1 MKGTE
6 KQVSYAKDIATKANA
21 FFAEFMPGLKA
32 DIAEKLEK
40 TLAKEAANGKP
51 SKFAPLYR
59 QQLVEIE
66 KLEAIFNGDDAVAII
81 ENKLDSLMLECAIEG
96 KSMETP
102 EAAFASMVVRHVN
115 KNIPA

>member
-6 KQVSYAKDIATKANA
+6 KQVAYAKDIASKTNA

-32 DIAEKLEK
+32 DIAEKLEM
-40 TLAKEAANGKP
+40 TLAKEAVKGKP

-81 ENKLDSLMLECAIEG
+81 ENKLDSLMLEHAIEG
-96 KSMETP
+96 KVMGTP
-102 EAAFASMVVRHVN
+102 ECEFSSMVIRHIN